1 MTETVVRLAKIVF
14 SEPGGRDRK
23 TQVPIGDT
31 FLDAARQAGIEVT
44 ATCGERGRCRS
55 CRIKI
60 LQGEAPPPTIMDT
73 VQLGQEEVQE
83 QFRLSCQARV
93 SDDAVVLVAPPKS
106 EVGHQI
112 LAVGS
117 GDLARTAIGLDS
129 GVEKYFLA
137 VKLPDDENHQS
148 SDVEE
153 ILAALPVP
161 VTLPIHIDVL
171 RKVPATLR
179 EAFGE
184 VTVTLFNG
192 ELIDVEPGDSSDKRY
207 GMAFDV
213 GTTSIVGSLLDLGTG
228 VELAAVGGM
237 NPQAPFGGD
246 LMSRIAFV
254 QEDPRKLQ
262 TLRAKVVGA
271 LNDFIEEAASAA
283 GVEPRHIHKI
293 VVVGNTCMH
302 HIFAGIDPTYVGL
315 APYAPSV
322 RGSLIMTGREALL
335 KTTPFARV
343 CLLPLIAGFVGA
355 DTVAAILATRIYETD
370 ELRALVDIGTN
381 GEVVMGRKGRLIACS
396 APAGPAFEG
405 AQIRHGMRGALGAIE
420 RVSIDQDVQLEVVG
434 GGAPIGICGSG
445 LIDGVAAMLD
455 AGLLDASGLISYHRR
470 EEFPAHIAERLR
482 QRADRDEFVLA
493 WPEQAAK
500 AEAITLN
507 QSDIRQLQLAKGAI
521 CSGVMMLQHVLEI
534 GNEDLKELML
544 CGGFG
549 NYINRA
555 SAVRIRLLPA
565 VPVDRITYY
574 GNAAALGAQMA
585 LLSETERSK
594 ADRIAREIEHVSL
607 ATHPS
612 FQDIFVEALK
622 FPEARQK

>member
-1 MTETVVRLAKIVF
+1 MPEIEGGRVTVVFK
-14 SEPGGRDRK
+14 EPGGRDRSV
-23 TQVPIGDT
+23 QARIGDT
-31 FLDAARQAGIEVT
+31 FLDAARQAGIEIT

-60 LQGEAPPPTIMDT
+60 MRGEAPPPTIMDT
-73 VQLGQEEVQE
+73 VQLGLEEVQE

-112 LAVGS
+112 LAVES
-117 GDLARTAIGLDS
+117 TRFASTSTSLDS
-129 GVEKYFLA
+129 GVEKYFLT

-153 ILAALPVP
+153 ILAALPVSVTSP
-161 VTLPIHIDVL
+161 VHIDVL
-171 RKVPATLR
+171 RRVPSTVR
-179 EAFGE
+179 EEFGA
-184 VTVTLFNG
+184 VTATLFNG
-192 ELIDVEPGDSSDKRY
+192 ELIDVEPGDSADKRY

-213 GTTSIVGSLLDLGTG
+213 GTTSIVGSLLDLGSG
-228 VELAAVGGM
+228 EELAAVGGM

-254 QEDPRKLQ
+254 QEDARKLQ

-271 LNDFIEEAASAA
+271 LNDFIEEAASKA
-283 GVEPRHIHKI
+283 GVDLRHIHKV

-322 RGSLIMTGREALL
+322 RASMVMTGKEALL
-335 KTTPFARV
+335 KTVPFARV

-355 DTVAAILATRIYETD
+355 DTVAAVLATRIHESP

-420 RVSIDQDVQLEVVG
+420 RVAIGEDVQVQVVG
-434 GGAPIGICGSG
+434 SVAPIGICGSG
-445 LIDGVAAMLD
+445 LVDGVAAMLD
-455 AGLLDASGLISYHRR
+455 AGVLEGSGLISYHRR
-470 EEFPAHIAERLR
+470 GEFPAPIAQRLR
-482 QRADRDEFVLA
+482 QQNGRDEFVLA
-493 WPEQAAK
+493 WPDEAGK
-500 AEAITLN
+500 SEAITLN

-521 CSGVMMLQHVLEI
+521 CSGVMMLQHVLGI

-555 SAVRIRLLPA
+555 SATRIRLLPA
-565 VPVDRITYY
+565 VPVERITYY
-574 GNAAALGAQMA
+574 GNAAGLGAQMA
-585 LLSETERSK
+585 LLSEAERAK
-594 ADRIAREIEHVSL
+594 ADEIARQIEHVSL

-622 FPEARQK
+622 FPEA